1 MRGDKRFII
10 AVIIISSIGL
20 TGLLMLMF
28 KGIEYFLDTSTPP
41 IEGKQI
47 TIDEENEE
55 EEFYITSIGV
65 VREINEEEIHFLDI
79 GRKKVRAH
87 KIKPT
92 TKIIDKEE
100 NAISVS
106 EIEIGE
112 IVDIIYQPEKESLIC
127 IKPTAKAFKKTN
139 MTNLQIDRSN
149 RKIEAQGQVYHYTG
163 HTLIFNEQGELTNMH
178 NVKDQDI
185 LELVGLEDNLYIIRV
200 LERGADDD
208 E

>member
-10 AVIIISSIGL
+10 AVIIISCIGL

-28 KGIEYFLDTSTPP
+28 KGIEYFLATAIPA
-41 IEGKQI
+41 IEEEHI
-47 TIDEENEE
+47 TREEEDEES
-55 EEFYITSIGV
+55 YITSIGV

-79 GRKKVRAH
+79 GRKKIRAH

-92 TKIIDKEE
+92 TKITDKEE
-100 NAISVS
+100 NVISVS
-106 EIEIGE
+106 EIEVGE
-112 IVDIIYQPEKESLIC
+112 IVDIIYQPEKESLIG

-139 MTNLQIDRSN
+139 RTNLQIDHSN
-149 RKIEAQGQVYHYTG
+149 RKIELEGRIYHYTG

-178 NVKDQDI
+178 NVKDQDV
-185 LELVGLEDNLYIIRV
+185 LELVGLEDNIYTIRV
-200 LERGADDD
+200 LKQGAEGD

>member
-10 AVIIISSIGL
+10 AVIIISCIGL

-28 KGIEYFLDTSTPP
+28 KGIEYFLATAIPA
-41 IEGKQI
+41 IEEE
-47 TIDEENEE
+47 DEES
-55 EEFYITSIGV
+55 YITSIGV

-79 GRKKVRAH
+79 GRKKIRTH

-92 TKIIDKEE
+92 TKITDKEE
-100 NAISVS
+100 NVISVS
-106 EIEIGE
+106 EIEVGE
-112 IVDIIYQPEKESLIC
+112 IVDIIYQPEKESLIG

-139 MTNLQIDRSN
+139 GTNLKIDHSN
-149 RKIEAQGQVYHYTG
+149 RKIELEGQIYHYTG

-178 NVKDQDI
+178 NVKDQDV
-185 LELVGLEDNLYIIRV
+185 LELVGLEDNLYTIRV
-200 LERGADDD
+200 LKQGAEGD